1 MTTMAVAAATMTTAA
16 AVVAATMT
24 AGTTTAMTTE
34 PAAPRRRF
42 RLPRLRGARA
52 RILAAIVVLLVGST
66 VLTTLLLREVLTARA
81 EDRVDAAL
89 VQEAGELRRL
99 IEDGRD
105 PTTGRRFGRDV
116 RAMFDVYLARNV
128 PDRRERWL
136 TYIDG
141 RPHRATVPPA
151 EGLVLER
158 VLHELRA
165 VPAVRRTT
173 MRVEG
178 RDAAVLAVP
187 VRYEGRTLGVFV
199 AVMDLQAERDEV
211 DQAVAAAAIV
221 SLAVLFLAIVV
232 AYLLTGRILAPL
244 RDLTATAQTITE
256 TDLRRR
262 IAVRGDDEIAELART
277 FNAMLDRLE
286 RAFGSQRSF
295 VSDAGHEL
303 RTPITI
309 VRGHL
314 ELMGDDPAER
324 EETLALVDDELERM
338 SRIVEDLL
346 LLAKAEHGDFLRRG
360 PLDLDLFVEEV
371 HARATALGDRRW
383 TIEGVV
389 PATITGD
396 RQRLMQAMLNLAANA
411 AQHTAGGGRIAI
423 GSRIR
428 GSEAQLWVRD
438 DGPGISADDQ
448 ERIFE
453 RFARLDPGRRTSG
466 AGLGLAIVQA
476 IATAHGG
483 RVSVESRPGSGAT
496 FVLHLPL
503 DEDPDDLPDD
513 DEPTL
518 VHPVVD
524 RGRRSRR
531 RRRGDVDPD
540 APTEE
545 LRP

>member
-1 MTTMAVAAATMTTAA
+1 MTTIAATIIVVAATIAAATMT
-16 AVVAATMT
+16 AATT
-24 AGTTTAMTTE
+24 MTTE
-34 PAAPRRRF
+34 PAASRRRL

-81 EDRVDAAL
+81 EDRVSAGL

-151 EGLVLER
+151 EGVVLER
-158 VLHELRA
+158 ALRGLRA
-165 VPAVRRTT
+165 VAAVRRTS
-173 MRVEG
+173 MRVDG

-187 VRYEGRTLGVFV
+187 VRYEDRTLGVFV
-199 AVMDLQAERDEV
+199 ALMDLQAERDEV

-262 IAVRGDDEIAELART
+262 ITVRGDDEIAELART

-286 RAFGSQRSF
+286 QAFRSQRSF

-360 PLDLDLFVEEV
+360 PIDLDLFVEEV

-383 TIEGVV
+383 TIDGVV
-389 PATITGD
+389 AATITGD

-411 AQHTAGGGRIAI
+411 AQHTAGGGRIGI

-428 GSEAQLWVRD
+428 AGEAQLWVRD
-438 DGPGISADDQ
+438 DGPGIPPDEQ
-448 ERIFE
+448 RRIFE
-453 RFARLDPGRRTSG
+453 RFSRLDPGRRTSG

-476 IATAHGG
+476 IATAHDG
-483 RVSVESRPGSGAT
+483 RVTVESTPGHGAT
-496 FVLHLPL
+496 FVLHLPV
-503 DEDPDDLPDD
+503 DEDPDEPAD
-513 DEPTL
+513 DEAPTL
-518 VHPVVD
+518 VQPIVSTGW
-524 RGRRSRR
+524 RPRLRRRSPL
-531 RRRGDVDPD
+531 DPD

>member
-1 MTTMAVAAATMTTAA
+1 MTTMAVAAATMTMAA

>member
-1 MTTMAVAAATMTTAA
+1 
-16 AVVAATMT
+16 
-24 AGTTTAMTTE
+24 
-34 PAAPRRRF
+34 
-42 RLPRLRGARA
+42 
-52 RILAAIVVLLVGST
+52 
-66 VLTTLLLREVLTARA
+66 
-81 EDRVDAAL
+81 
-89 VQEAGELRRL
+89 L
-99 IEDGRD
+99 IQDGRD
-105 PTTGRRFGRDV
+105 PTTGRQFGRDV

-136 TYIDG
+136 TYVDG

-151 EGLVLER
+151 EGVVLER
-158 VLHELRA
+158 VLHGLRA

-173 MRVEG
+173 MRVDG

-199 AVMDLQAERDEV
+199 ALMDLQAEHDEV

-221 SLAVLFLAIVV
+221 SLVVLFLAIAV

-262 IAVRGDDEIAELART
+262 ITVRGDDEIAELART

-286 RAFGSQRSF
+286 QAFGSQRSF

-324 EETLALVDDELERM
+324 EETLALVDDELGRM

-346 LLAKAEHGDFLRRG
+346 LLAKAERGDFLRPG
-360 PLDLDLFVEEV
+360 TIDLDLFVEEV
-371 HARATALGDRRW
+371 HQRATALGDRRW
-383 TIEGVV
+383 TIEGAV
-389 PATITGD
+389 PVTITGD
-396 RQRLMQAMLNLAANA
+396 RQRLMQAMLNLVANA
-411 AQHTAGGGRIAI
+411 AQHTADGGRIGI
-423 GSRIR
+423 GSRIEH
-428 GSEAQLWVRD
+428 GEAQLWVRD
-438 DGPGISADDQ
+438 DGPGISREDQ
-448 ERIFE
+448 QRIFE
-453 RFARLDPGRRTSG
+453 RFARLDPGRRSG

-476 IATAHGG
+476 IATAHHG
-483 RVSVESRPGSGAT
+483 RVSVTSAPGRGAT

-503 DEDPDDLPDD
+503 DELP
-513 DEPTL
+513 P
-518 VHPVVD
+518 
-524 RGRRSRR
+524 
-531 RRRGDVDPD
+531 VDPE

-545 LRP
+545 HRP

>member
-1 MTTMAVAAATMTTAA
+1 MIATTTMIGMTTTMTT
-16 AVVAATMT
+16 
-24 AGTTTAMTTE
+24 TE
-34 PAAPRRRF
+34 PGSSRRRW
-42 RLPRLRGARA
+42 RIPRLRSARA

-66 VLTTLLLREVLTARA
+66 VLTTVLLREVLTARA
-81 EDRVDAAL
+81 DDRVDAAL

-105 PTTGRRFGRDV
+105 PTTGRPFGRDV

-136 TYIDG
+136 TYVDG
-141 RPHRATVPPA
+141 RPHRATGPAA
-151 EGLVLER
+151 EGVVLER
-158 VLHELRA
+158 TLRGLRGVTDVQRA
-165 VPAVRRTT
+165 VLP
-173 MRVEG
+173 VEG

-187 VRYEGRTLGVFV
+187 VRYGGQTLGVFV
-199 AVMDLQAERDEV
+199 ALMDLQAERDEV
-211 DQAVAAAAIV
+211 DQAVAVAAIV
-221 SLAVLFLAIVV
+221 SQGVLFLAIVV

-286 RAFGSQRSF
+286 QAFGSQRSF

-324 EETLALVDDELERM
+324 EETLALVDDELGRM

-346 LLAKAEHGDFLRRG
+346 LLAKAERGNFLRPG
-360 PLDLDLFVEEV
+360 PIDLDLFVEEV
-371 HARATALGDRRW
+371 LARATALGDRHW
-383 TIEGVV
+383 TIEDAV

-411 AQHTAGGGRIAI
+411 AQHTAEGGRIAI

-428 GSEAQLWVRD
+428 DGEAELWVRD

-448 ERIFE
+448 QRIFE
-453 RFARLDPGRRTSG
+453 RFVRLDHTRRTSG

-476 IATAHGG
+476 ITTAHEG
-483 RVSVESRPGSGAT
+483 RVSVDSELGHGAT

-503 DEDPDDLPDD
+503 DELPPIDP
-513 DEPTL
+513 EAVTKEY
-518 VHPVVD
+518 
-524 RGRRSRR
+524 RR
-531 RRRGDVDPD
+531 
-540 APTEE
+540 
-545 LRP
+545 

>member
-1 MTTMAVAAATMTTAA
+1 MTTVAAVGVATTTVTTTA
-16 AVVAATMT
+16 
-24 AGTTTAMTTE
+24 TTAMTTE

-158 VLHELRA
+158 VLHGLRA
-165 VPAVRRTT
+165 VPAVQRTT
-173 MRVEG
+173 MRIEG

-199 AVMDLQAERDEV
+199 AAMDLQAERDEV

-244 RDLTATAQTITE
+244 RDLTATTQTITE

-286 RAFGSQRSF
+286 QAFGSQRSF

-360 PLDLDLFVEEV
+360 PIDLDLFVEEV

-383 TIEGVV
+383 TIDGAVA
-389 PATITGD
+389 ATITGD

-411 AQHTAGGGRIAI
+411 AQHTADGGRIAI

-428 GSEAQLWVRD
+428 GGEAQLWVRD

-483 RVSVESRPGSGAT
+483 RVSVESRPGHGAT

-503 DEDPDDLPDD
+503 DEPP
-513 DEPTL
+513 P
-518 VHPVVD
+518 
-524 RGRRSRR
+524 
-531 RRRGDVDPD
+531 VDPD

>member
-1 MTTMAVAAATMTTAA
+1 MTTA
-16 AVVAATMT
+16 
-24 AGTTTAMTTE
+24 TTMTTE
-34 PAAPRRRF
+34 PGSSRRRF
-42 RLPRLRGARA
+42 RLPRLRSARG
-52 RILAAIVVLLVGST
+52 RILAAIVILLVGST
-66 VLTTLLLREVLTARA
+66 ALTTLLLREVLTARA
-81 EDRVDAAL
+81 EDRVDAGL

-141 RPHRATVPPA
+141 RPHRATVPSA
-151 EGLVLER
+151 EGVVLER
-158 VLHELRA
+158 ALHGLRA
-165 VPAVRRTT
+165 VPDVQRSIL
-173 MRVEG
+173 RVAG
-178 RDAAVLAVP
+178 RDNAVLAVP
-187 VRYEGRTLGVFV
+187 VRFGGRTLGVFV
-199 AVMDLQAERDEV
+199 ALMDLQAERDEV
-211 DQAVAAAAIV
+211 DQAVGVAAIV
-221 SLAVLFLAIVV
+221 SLVVLFLAIVV

-244 RDLTATAQTITE
+244 RELTATSRTITE

-286 RAFGSQRSF
+286 QAFGSQRSF

-324 EETLALVDDELERM
+324 EETLALVDDELGRM

-346 LLAKAEHGDFLRRG
+346 LLAKAERGNFLRPG
-360 PLDLDLFVEEV
+360 TIDLDLFVEEV
-371 HARATALGDRRW
+371 HARATALGDRNW
-383 TIEGVV
+383 TIEGAV
-389 PATITGD
+389 PATIIGD

-411 AQHTAGGGRIAI
+411 AQHTADGGWVAI

-428 GSEAQLWVRD
+428 DGEAQLWVTD
-438 DGPGISADDQ
+438 DGPGISPEDQ

-453 RFARLDPGRRTSG
+453 RFARLDHGRRTSG

-476 IATAHGG
+476 ITTAHGG
-483 RVSVESRPGSGAT
+483 RVSVASEPGRGAT

-503 DEDPDDLPDD
+503 DEEPDI
-513 DEPTL
+513 
-518 VHPVVD
+518 
-524 RGRRSRR
+524 
-531 RRRGDVDPD
+531 DPD
-540 APTEE
+540 APTKEH
-545 LRP
+545 RR

>member
-1 MTTMAVAAATMTTAA
+1 MMTTIAAAAM
-16 AVVAATMT
+16 M
-24 AGTTTAMTTE
+24 TTAMTTE
-34 PAAPRRRF
+34 SVSSRRRF
-42 RLPRLRGARA
+42 RLPRLRSARA

-66 VLTTLLLREVLTARA
+66 ALTTLLLREVLTARA
-81 EDRVDAAL
+81 EDRVAAGL
-89 VQEAGELRRL
+89 VQESGELRRL

-105 PTTGRRFGRDV
+105 PTTGRPFGRDV

-136 TYIDG
+136 TYIEG
-141 RPHRATVPPA
+141 RPHRATVPSA
-151 EGLVLER
+151 EGVVLER
-158 VLHELRA
+158 ALHGLRTVPDVQRSVL
-165 VPAVRRTT
+165 
-173 MRVEG
+173 RVAG
-178 RDAAVLAVP
+178 RDNAVLAVP
-187 VRYEGRTLGVFV
+187 VRYDGRTLGVFV
-199 AVMDLQAERDEV
+199 ALMDLQAERDEV
-211 DQAVAAAAIV
+211 DQAVGAAAIV
-221 SLAVLFLAIVV
+221 SLVVLFLAIVV

-286 RAFGSQRSF
+286 QAFGSQRSF

-324 EETLALVDDELERM
+324 EETLALVDDELGRM

-346 LLAKAEHGDFLRRG
+346 LLAKAEHGDFLRPG
-360 PLDLDLFVEEV
+360 TIDLDLFVEEV

-383 TIEGVV
+383 TIEGAV

-411 AQHTAGGGRIAI
+411 AQHTAAGGRIGI
-423 GSRIR
+423 GSRIQD
-428 GSEAQLWVRD
+428 GEAQLWVRD

-448 ERIFE
+448 KRIFE

-476 IATAHGG
+476 ITTAHGG
-483 RVSVESRPGSGAT
+483 RVSVASEPGHGAT

-503 DEDPDDLPDD
+503 DELPDPK
-513 DEPTL
+513 EYP
-518 VHPVVD
+518 
-524 RGRRSRR
+524 R
-531 RRRGDVDPD
+531 
-540 APTEE
+540 
-545 LRP
+545 

>member
-1 MTTMAVAAATMTTAA
+1 MTTIAAAMIVAVAGATAAVTTVAATTMTTES
-16 AVVAATMT
+16 VAS
-24 AGTTTAMTTE
+24 
-34 PAAPRRRF
+34 RHRF

-141 RPHRATVPPA
+141 RPHRATVPTA
-151 EGLVLER
+151 EGVVLER
-158 VLHELRA
+158 VLHDLRA
-165 VPAVRRTT
+165 IPDVRRTR
-173 MRVEG
+173 MRVDG

-187 VRYEGRTLGVFV
+187 VRYEGQTLGVFV

-221 SLAVLFLAIVV
+221 SLAVLFLAIVI

-262 IAVRGDDEIAELART
+262 IAVRGDDEIAVLART

-286 RAFGSQRSF
+286 QAFGSQRSF

-314 ELMGDDPAER
+314 ELMGDDPTER

-360 PLDLDLFVEEV
+360 PIDLDLFVEEV
-371 HARATALGDRRW
+371 HTRATALGDRRW
-383 TIEGVV
+383 TIEGAV

-411 AQHTAGGGRIAI
+411 AQHTADGGRISI

-428 GSEAQLWVRD
+428 DGEAQLWVTD
-438 DGPGISADDQ
+438 DGPGISAADQ

-453 RFARLDPGRRTSG
+453 RFARLDHGRRTSG

-476 IATAHGG
+476 ITTAHEGWI
-483 RVSVESRPGSGAT
+483 SVESEPGRGAT

-503 DEDPDDLPDD
+503 DEEPDEPVD
-513 DEPTL
+513 DEAPTL
-518 VHPVVD
+518 VQPVAALGGW
-524 RGRRSRR
+524 RPRLRPRPR
-531 RRRGDVDPD
+531 PETDPD
-540 APTEE
+540 APTKEH
-545 LRP
+545 RR

>member
-1 MTTMAVAAATMTTAA
+1 
-16 AVVAATMT
+16 
-24 AGTTTAMTTE
+24 MTTE
-34 PAAPRRRF
+34 PGSSRRRF
-42 RLPRLRGARA
+42 RLPRLRSARG
-52 RILAAIVVLLVGST
+52 RILAAIVILLVGST
-66 VLTTLLLREVLTARA
+66 ALTTLLLREVLTARA
-81 EDRVDAAL
+81 EDRVDAGL

-141 RPHRATVPPA
+141 RPHRATVPSA
-151 EGLVLER
+151 EGVVLER
-158 VLHELRA
+158 ALHGLRA
-165 VPAVRRTT
+165 VPDVQRSIL
-173 MRVEG
+173 RVAG
-178 RDAAVLAVP
+178 RDNAVLAVP
-187 VRYEGRTLGVFV
+187 VRFGGRTLGVFV
-199 AVMDLQAERDEV
+199 ALMDLQAERDEV
-211 DQAVAAAAIV
+211 DQAVGVAAIV
-221 SLAVLFLAIVV
+221 SLVVLFLAIVV

-244 RDLTATAQTITE
+244 RELTATSRTITE

-286 RAFGSQRSF
+286 QAFGSQRSF

-324 EETLALVDDELERM
+324 EETLALVDDELGRM

-346 LLAKAEHGDFLRRG
+346 LLAKAERGNFLRPG
-360 PLDLDLFVEEV
+360 TIDLDLFVEEV
-371 HARATALGDRRW
+371 HARATALGDRNW
-383 TIEGVV
+383 TIEGAV
-389 PATITGD
+389 PATIIGD

-411 AQHTAGGGRIAI
+411 AQHTADGGWVAI

-428 GSEAQLWVRD
+428 DGEAQLWVTD
-438 DGPGISADDQ
+438 DGPGISPEDQ

-453 RFARLDPGRRTSG
+453 RFARLDHGRRTSG

-476 IATAHGG
+476 ITTAHGG
-483 RVSVESRPGSGAT
+483 RVSVASEPGRGAT

-503 DEDPDDLPDD
+503 DEEPDI
-513 DEPTL
+513 
-518 VHPVVD
+518 
-524 RGRRSRR
+524 
-531 RRRGDVDPD
+531 DPD
-540 APTEE
+540 APTKEH
-545 LRP
+545 RR